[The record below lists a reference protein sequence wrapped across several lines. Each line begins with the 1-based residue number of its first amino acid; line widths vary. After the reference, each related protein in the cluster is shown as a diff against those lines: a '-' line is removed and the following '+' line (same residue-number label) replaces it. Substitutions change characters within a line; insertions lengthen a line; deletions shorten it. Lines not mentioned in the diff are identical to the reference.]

1 MLEAVFSGAAALV
14 WLILAIIFLVAEAL
28 TVTLI
33 SVWFAIGAI
42 LAMIAAIFGGALWL
56 QILIFI
62 AASGVLVL
70 ATKPISEKL
79 INKRTI
85 TTNADRVVGKP
96 AIVTITISNQAAQ
109 GQVRVLDQLW
119 TARSLDDAPIAVGSA
134 VEVMEIQGVK
144 LIVKPLTDND
154 KEE

>member
-70 ATKPISEKL
+70 VTKPISEKL

-96 AIVTITISNQAAQ
+96 AIVTITISNQSAQ

-119 TARSLDDAPIAVGSA
+119 TARSSDDTPIAEGSV
-134 VEVMEIQGVK
+134 VEVIEIQGVK

>member
-1 MLEAVFSGAAALV
+1 MLEAVFSGATALI

-33 SVWFAIGAI
+33 SIWFAIGAI
-42 LAMIAAIFGGALWL
+42 LAMIAAIFGGAVWL

-70 ATKPISEKL
+70 ATKPLSEKL

-85 TTNADRVVGKP
+85 TTNADRVIGQT
-96 AIVTITISNQAAQ
+96 AIVTLTICNQASC
-109 GQVRVLDQLW
+109 GQVRVMDQFW
-119 TARSLDDAPIAVGSA
+119 TARSLDDSPIAEGTS
-134 VEVMEIQGVK
+134 VEVIDIQGVK

>member
-42 LAMIAAIFGGALWL
+42 LAMLAAIFGGALWL

-70 ATKPISEKL
+70 ATKPLSEKL
-79 INKRTI
+79 INKRSI
-85 TTNADRVVGKP
+85 STNADRVIGQR
-96 AIVTITISNQAAQ
+96 AIVTVMISNQTAQ

-119 TARSLDDAPIAVGSA
+119 SARSSDDVPIAEGSV
-134 VEVMEIQGVK
+134 VEVIEIQGVK
-144 LIVKPLTDND
+144 LIVKPLTDNN